1 MSVKYNLIERA
12 NPLDREAPKK
22 WYPSIE
28 ASVRLTLRQL
38 AAIAAD
44 RSTLTETDF
53 IAAVESFLA
62 IIPKE
67 LAKGNVVELGDFG
80 SFWLRISAEGAD
92 NEGMVRTDNITT
104 VLPRFNPGKEFKN
117 VLKTIVFNK
126 N

>member
-1 MSVKYNLIERA
+1 V
-12 NPLDREAPKK
+12 
-22 WYPSIE
+22 
-28 ASVRLTLRQL
+28 
-38 AAIAAD
+38 
-44 RSTLTETDF
+44 
-53 IAAVESFLA
+53 VESLLT
-62 IIPKE
+62 IIPAE

-80 SFWLRISAEGAD
+80 SFWLRINAEGAE